1 MTYQSINYYAVFMAR
16 SADPELQARRRDA
29 ITDAAAVLFAER
41 GYDATP
47 ITAIAKAAGVS
58 SGTVFHYFSDKRGV
72 FRAIFERD
80 LPESR
85 SMIERYQ
92 DAADPL
98 AAVLDIVAELVEPAS
113 DPLAAGLVVEVM
125 RQVTH
130 DPQLAV
136 VLDETDA
143 VVNRGLSDLLRRA
156 HDRIDPSLDPDAT
169 ATWIRAITDSAFLYA
184 DNPAATAPVDT
195 MRTVVHRYL
204 TGHRGERHDK
214 NA

>member
-1 MTYQSINYYAVFMAR
+1 MAR
-16 SADPELQARRRDA
+16 TADPELRAQRRNA
-29 ITDAAAVLFAER
+29 IIDAAATLFAEH

-47 ITAIAKAAGVS
+47 VTAIAKAAGVS
-58 SGTVFHYFSDKRGV
+58 SGTVFHYFGDKRGV

-85 SMIERYQ
+85 AMIERHR
-92 DAADPL
+92 DAVDPL
-98 AAVLDIVAELVEPAS
+98 AAILDIVAELVEPAS
-113 DPLAAGLVVEVM
+113 DPLASGLVVEVI

-136 VLDETDA
+136 ILEETDA

-156 HDRIDPSLDPDAT
+156 HGRIDPSLDPDAT

-184 DNPAATAPVDT
+184 DNPTAVAPVDT
-195 MRTVVHRYL
+195 MRTVIHRYL
-204 TGHRGERHDK
+204 TGHPGETP
-214 NA
+214 